1 MPCQHSHISVP
12 NASRSERISNCPLDN
27 GGTSRMLLEV
37 SLPSLDSLSRITVAK
52 NDVHINEHG
61 HSVLTNL
68 IGRLTAY
75 NGPFEGLQ
83 NKAESHESNTIR
95 LLAQDHIGG
104 PLADSS
110 GGKILNKDI
119 TSALEKLDQ
128 LRPMLHI
135 SLEPILGTGLE
146 TEKGEILFDSPI

>member
-12 NASRSERISNCPLDN
+12 SASRSERISNCPVDN
-27 GGTSRMLLEV
+27 GGSSRMLLEV

-52 NDVHINEHG
+52 NDVLINEHG

-75 NGPFEGLQ
+75 DGPFEGLQ
-83 NKAESHESNTIR
+83 NKAECNESNTIR

-104 PLADSS
+104 PLAVCGDALGFIRRS
-110 GGKILNKDI
+110 
-119 TSALEKLDQ
+119 LEKPQGQ
-128 LRPMLHI
+128 LWRQNTQQGHHERP
-135 SLEPILGTGLE
+135 GE
-146 TEKGEILFDSPI
+146 T